1 MLSFG
6 IMKAFYRYVS
16 NSSGQLGSQLH
27 RLIALQFHF
36 PLLSRIPLCWKYPK
50 ESLKEDVEGIRTYNL
65 AFCSSFNNCTF
76 SGVVAVTSFYR
87 RVVMYELY
95 MDLLAFPWNINCC
108 HRLLKNSIFILVW
121 FCHPSSGFAILI
133 LE

>member
-95 MDLLAFPWNINCC
+95 MDLLAVSLEYK
-108 HRLLKNSIFILVW
+108 LLPSIVEKFHFHLSVVL
-121 FCHPSSGFAILI
+121 SS
-133 LE
+133 